1 MAVIIYGI
9 VNPASRANARR
20 DDGHITVEIRRCA
33 VATLSH
39 LRLVNSFGFSSRA
52 LSFSVLSPSYPVSR
66 ANTGRDDG
74 HITVEIRRCA
84 VATLSH
90 LRLVNSFGFSS
101 RALSFSVLS
110 PSYPVSR
117 ANTGRNACLISGASL
132 CRASLF
138 IGSRTS
144 LYAPLKKARAPRPA
158 CF

>member
-1 MAVIIYGI
+1 MYKRRNTALNLRFALVVY
-9 VNPASRANARR
+9 VYVHSLRTKPRSPCLACFSNPHPA
-20 DDGHITVEIRRCA
+20 
-33 VATLSH
+33 
-39 LRLVNSFGFSSRA
+39 F
-52 LSFSVLSPSYPVSR
+52 R

-74 HITVEIRRCA
+74 LITVEIQRCA
-84 VATLSH
+84 AATLSH
-90 LRLVNSFGFSS
+90 LRSVNSFGFSS